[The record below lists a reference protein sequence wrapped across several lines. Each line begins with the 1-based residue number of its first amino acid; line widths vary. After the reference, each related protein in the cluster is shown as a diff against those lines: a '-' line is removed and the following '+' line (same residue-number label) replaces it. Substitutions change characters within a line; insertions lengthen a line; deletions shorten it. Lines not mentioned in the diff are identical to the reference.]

1 MITYQPFTSD
11 KIRED
16 QEHIVFF
23 IVKVTDTINS
33 TTQNYY
39 VNDTK
44 KTWRGNDGWAR
55 IIKNDNAQRI
65 NYARKSKMTPFER
78 EIEIYINDTYPLPQ

>member
-1 MITYQPFTSD
+1 MITFTSD